1 MHGPPCVF
9 WANLTPFSLK
19 ANAEA
24 SATKA
29 MGDANAAAKTATGL
43 AETDFLKNKAE
54 AYKGFGE
61 AYLVQTI
68 VEQLPAIAE
77 CVPFLPSSTQRWPYS
92 IALPI
97 QPPYDS
103 QRSRSAG
110 ASQRRWHRRRRWY
123 LSRRTAKPAA
133 TSPTTWH
140 A

>member
-1 MHGPPCVF
+1 MHGPTCVF

-61 AYLVQTI
+61 AYLVQT
-68 VEQLPAIAE
+68 VRAHPGRLTT
-77 CVPFLPSSTQRWPYS
+77 L
-92 IALPI
+92 
-97 QPPYDS
+97 
-103 QRSRSAG
+103 G
-110 ASQRRWHRRRRWY
+110 ASHALCGRAGR
-123 LSRRTAKPAA
+123 LTAKNGGFRPGR
-133 TSPTTWH
+133 P
-140 A
+140 